1 VQDINATKPGNKRA
15 RGRSAAVGAA
25 AIAGAIAISTLLF
38 AGAAGAQ
45 STVSTGRSYDC
56 VIEPRAL
63 IMVGSSVDGILR
75 EVAVDRGDRVK
86 KGQVLA
92 RLESGIER
100 VEVEIARSRAKAE
113 VEILSGRA
121 RLEHLGRRAD
131 RVVELYGKKV
141 VSTESRDE
149 AVTEKRARRTIRS
162 PATGIIHER
171 LMSPGEFVH
180 EQSSVVTIA
189 AINPLHVEVFVPIT
203 LYGTV
208 KVGMKAEVMPVEPVG
223 GVHTATVT
231 VVDKVFDAASGTV
244 GVRLELPNPALRL
257 PAGLACTV
265 RFATQ

>member
-1 VQDINATKPGNKRA
+1 
-15 RGRSAAVGAA
+15 
-25 AIAGAIAISTLLF
+25 
-38 AGAAGAQ
+38 
-45 STVSTGRSYDC
+45 
-56 VIEPRAL
+56 
-63 IMVGSSVDGILR
+63 MVGSSVDGILR

-149 AVTEKRARRTIRS
+149 AVTEKRLAELAVAEAQMNKELRAMELERAQEILARRTIRS